1 MKKITIL
8 FLALFISSWH
18 IADTSPHIVTGVEYS
33 YTLLQD
39 KSSQKNTRKEVKKF
53 LLEDEA
59 VTLLQAYLQVDT
71 ISPPGNE
78 SRAVDFLAK
87 IFDKEGIS
95 YESAESA
102 PGRGNIW
109 ARIEGGDKPALIL
122 LHHSDVVPANEEY
135 WDFDPLSGE
144 IVDGYIQGRGALDMK
159 GLGISHLANF
169 LKLHRSNKELNR
181 DIIFIAAADE
191 ESGGKYGMGWLV
203 ENRPEAFEGAALLL
217 NEGGSGFRS
226 KDGVGF
232 SIEVT
237 QKIPVWLRLSS
248 VDQPGHG
255 SSPRATSSVSR
266 IVEALNIIWNSPFEP
281 RIIPEVDR
289 VFSDRSEGL
298 EEPFRSKYKD
308 IKNMIQDPFFMKEL
322 QEFSPSSH
330 ALTRNTCSLTRM
342 NGGIKINVV
351 PPTAWAEIDCRI
363 LPDNKPEEFIEQI
376 EDLIKDTGVEV
387 EPLMLGFPGSSP
399 TNSELY
405 LAIEDFISMNY
416 PDSKLSPSVST
427 GFTDSRFSR
436 GIGIDSYGFNTY
448 IYEGNESSGIHG
460 NNERIHEGRYRKS
473 VSDLSLILEKLIYD

>member
-1 MKKITIL
+1 M
-8 FLALFISSWH
+8 
-18 IADTSPHIVTGVEYS
+18 
-33 YTLLQD
+33 
-39 KSSQKNTRKEVKKF
+39 
-53 LLEDEA
+53 
-59 VTLLQAYLQVDT
+59 LQAYLQVDT

-159 GLGISHLANF
+159 GLGIAHLANF

-181 DIIFIAAADE
+181 DVIFIAAADE

-226 KDGVGF
+226 KDGIVF

-237 QKIPVWLRLSS
+237 QKIPVWLRLTS
-248 VDQPGHG
+248 VDEPGHG
-255 SSPRATSSVSR
+255 SSPRTTSSVSR
-266 IVEALNIIWNSPFEP
+266 IVEALNIIWKSPFEP

-298 EEPFRSKYKD
+298 EEPFIIKYKD
-308 IKNMIQDPFFMKEL
+308 I
-322 QEFSPSSH
+322 
-330 ALTRNTCSLTRM
+330 
-342 NGGIKINVV
+342 
-351 PPTAWAEIDCRI
+351 
-363 LPDNKPEEFIEQI
+363 
-376 EDLIKDTGVEV
+376 
-387 EPLMLGFPGSSP
+387 
-399 TNSELY
+399 
-405 LAIEDFISMNY
+405 
-416 PDSKLSPSVST
+416 
-427 GFTDSRFSR
+427 
-436 GIGIDSYGFNTY
+436 
-448 IYEGNESSGIHG
+448 
-460 NNERIHEGRYRKS
+460 
-473 VSDLSLILEKLIYD
+473 

>member
-1 MKKITIL
+1 MIKIVFSI
-8 FLALFISSWH
+8 LALYVFSTFTL
-18 IADTSPHIVTGVEYS
+18 ADE
-33 YTLLQD
+33 
-39 KSSQKNTRKEVKKF
+39 N
-53 LLEDEA
+53 LENEA
-59 VTLLQAYLQVDT
+59 VKLLQAYLKVDT

-78 SRAVDFLAK
+78 SRAVDFLAE
-87 IFDKEGIS
+87 IFDQEGIQ
-95 YESAESA
+95 YDSAESA

-109 ARIEGGDKPALIL
+109 ARIKGGDKPALIL
-122 LHHSDVVPANEEY
+122 LHHSDVVPANKEY
-135 WDFDPLSGE
+135 WDFDPLSGA

-169 LKLHRSNKELNR
+169 LKFHRSNKPLNR
-181 DIIFIAAADE
+181 DIIYIAAADE
-191 ESGGKYGMGWLV
+191 ESGGEYGMGWLI
-203 ENRPEAFEGAALLL
+203 ENRPEAFEGAELLL

-226 KDGVGF
+226 EDGIGF
-232 SIEVT
+232 SVEVT
-237 QKIPVWLRLSS
+237 QKIPVWLRLNS

-255 SSPRATSSVSR
+255 SSPRSTSSVSR

-289 VFSDRSEGL
+289 VFLDRSEAL
-298 EEPFRSKYKD
+298 DEPFKSKYKN
-308 IKNMIQDPFFMKEL
+308 IKNMIQDPVFMKEL

-351 PPTAWAEIDCRI
+351 PPSAWAEIDCRI
-363 LPDNKPEEFIEQI
+363 LPDLKPEEFIEQI

-387 EPLMLGFPGSSP
+387 EPLMLGFPGSSS

-405 LAIEDFISMNY
+405 KAIEAFIQKQY
-416 PDSKLSPSVST
+416 PGSKLSPSVSA

-436 GIGIDSYGFNTY
+436 GIGIASYGFNTY

-460 NNERIHEGRYRKS
+460 NNESIHENRYRQS
-473 VSDLSLILEKLIYD
+473 VRDLSLILEKVIYD

>member
-1 MKKITIL
+1 MIKIVFSI
-8 FLALFISSWH
+8 LALYVFSTFTL
-18 IADTSPHIVTGVEYS
+18 ADE
-33 YTLLQD
+33 
-39 KSSQKNTRKEVKKF
+39 N
-53 LLEDEA
+53 LENEA
-59 VTLLQAYLQVDT
+59 VKLLQAYLKVDT

-78 SRAVDFLAK
+78 SRAVDFLAE
-87 IFDKEGIS
+87 IFDQEGIQ
-95 YESAESA
+95 YDSAESA

-109 ARIEGGDKPALIL
+109 ARIKGGDKPALIL
-122 LHHSDVVPANEEY
+122 LHHSDVVPANKEY
-135 WDFDPLSGE
+135 WDFDPLSGA

-169 LKLHRSNKELNR
+169 LKFHRSNKPLNR
-181 DIIFIAAADE
+181 DIIYIAAADE
-191 ESGGKYGMGWLV
+191 ESGGEYGMGWLI
-203 ENRPEAFEGAALLL
+203 ENRPEVFEGAELLL

-226 KDGVGF
+226 DDGIGF

-237 QKIPVWLRLSS
+237 QKIPVWLRLNS

-255 SSPRATSSVSR
+255 SSPRSTSSVSR

-281 RIIPEVDR
+281 RIIPEVNR
-289 VFSDRSEGL
+289 VFLDRSEAL
-298 EEPFRSKYKD
+298 DEPFKSKYKN
-308 IKNMIQDPFFMKEL
+308 IKDMIQDPVFMKEL

-351 PPTAWAEIDCRI
+351 PPSAWAEIDCRI

-387 EPLMLGFPGSSP
+387 EPLMLGFSGSSS

-405 LAIEDFISMNY
+405 KAIEAFIQKQY
-416 PDSKLSPSVST
+416 PDSKLSPSVSA

-436 GIGIDSYGFNTY
+436 GIGIASYGFNTY

-460 NNERIHEGRYRKS
+460 NNERIHENRYRQS
-473 VSDLSLILEKLIYD
+473 VRDLSLILETVIYD